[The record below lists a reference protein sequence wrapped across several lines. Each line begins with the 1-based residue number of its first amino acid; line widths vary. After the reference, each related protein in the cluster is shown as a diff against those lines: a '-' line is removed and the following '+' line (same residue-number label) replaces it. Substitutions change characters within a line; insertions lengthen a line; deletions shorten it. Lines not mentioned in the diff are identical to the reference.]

1 MPKTDTSW
9 KPGQSGN
16 PKGRPK
22 GSRDTINEAFLK
34 DLAADWRK
42 NGAEALKKARE
53 ERPAEYCRM
62 VANLIPREAK
72 MQLDV
77 QSETQREF
85 LKALKAMNAS
95 ESRQIDQKPKI
106 IEGVAEEI
114 DKFSRGTPSASIKP
128 HP

>member
-42 NGAEALKKARE
+42 NGALALKYARE

-62 VANLIPREAK
+62 VANLLPREAK
-72 MQLDV
+72 MQLNV
-77 QSETQREF
+77 HSEAQRAF
-85 LKALKAMNAS
+85 IKALETVNA
-95 ESRQIDQKPKI
+95 RQQIGQKPKVI
-106 IEGVAEEI
+106 DGVAEEI
-114 DKFSRGTPSASIKP
+114 EKI
-128 HP
+128 

>member
-42 NGAEALKKARE
+42 NGALALNNARE

-62 VANLIPREAK
+62 VANLLPREAK
-72 MQLDV
+72 MKLNV
-77 QSETQREF
+77 HSEAQRAF
-85 LKALKAMNAS
+85 IRALEASNA
-95 ESRQIDQKPKI
+95 RPQIDQKPKVI
-106 IEGVAEEI
+106 DGVAEEI
-114 DKFSRGTPSASIKP
+114 EKFSEGTTSGSLKS